1 MASLAFTAVIHGIY
15 DFVVIG
21 LPRPGMAVA
30 AALIAGLWIWRLFL
44 IRDLHA
50 QYRAP

>member
-1 MASLAFTAVIHGIY
+1 VHGIY

-21 LPRPGMAVA
+21 LPTWGLPISAS
-30 AALIAGLWIWRLFL
+30 LIGGIWIWRLFL

-50 QYRAP
+50 SPARLRHPEPTR